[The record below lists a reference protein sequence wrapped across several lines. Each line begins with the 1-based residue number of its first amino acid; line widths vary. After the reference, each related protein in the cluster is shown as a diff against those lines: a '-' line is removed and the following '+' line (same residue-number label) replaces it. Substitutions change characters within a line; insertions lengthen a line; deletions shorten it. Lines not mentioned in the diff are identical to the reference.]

1 MTARG
6 LQTLA
11 IHGGIH
17 PSRNRGATTIPL
29 YNSSSFAFESAE
41 DLAKAFEG
49 RHPGYIYSRITNP
62 TVQAFEQR
70 VAAIEGGAGTVATS
84 SGMAA
89 IQSLFYALTE
99 AGSEVLF
106 SRSLFGGTVLFL
118 RDIAV
123 RAGITV
129 TFVDLEDTQA
139 VDAALAR
146 RPRFLF
152 FETVG
157 NPKLDIPPM
166 KAAIDAAASYGVPT
180 VVDATVSSPA
190 LFSAK
195 AWGAAAVMH
204 STTKLITGS
213 GTVIGGVVTDLG
225 QFDWSTHASSA
236 IRSERD
242 RVGNGLALVAALR
255 KQAGLNAG
263 LVMSPFNAFV
273 SALGLETLPLRA
285 AAQGANALALAEYL
299 STHPKAASVRYPGLA
314 GDPYHDRERQFFRGS
329 SGQLVT
335 FCLEDRRQAFAFMN
349 ALELAMRATNLGD
362 AKTLV
367 IHPAS
372 TIFHDCAPEERAY
385 ADVSEGMVRVS
396 VGLESSED
404 IIEDFDRAFASCSSR
419 GEEYG
424 VHRRSSETLQ
434 STYPAPGSGW

>member
-1 MTARG
+1 M
-6 LQTLA
+6 QTLA
-11 IHGGIH
+11 IHAGIH
-17 PSRNRGATTIPL
+17 PPRNRGATTIPL
-29 YNSSSFAFESAE
+29 YNSSSFAFASAE
-41 DLAKAFEG
+41 DLANAFAG

-70 VAAIEGGAGTVATS
+70 VAAIEGGPGSIATS

-89 IQSLFYALTE
+89 IQALFYALTE

-118 RDIAV
+118 RDIAA

-129 TFVDLEDTQA
+129 SFVDLDDSPA
-139 VDAALAR
+139 LHAALAR
-146 RPRFLF
+146 MPRFLF

-157 NPKLDIPPM
+157 NPRLDIPPIES
-166 KAAIDAAASYGVPT
+166 AIAAAASYGVPT

-190 LFSAK
+190 VFSAK
-195 AWGAAAVMH
+195 TCGAAAVMH

-236 IRSERD
+236 IRAERA
-242 RVGNGLALVAALR
+242 RVGNDLALVAALR
-255 KQAGLNAG
+255 RQAGLNAG
-263 LVMSPFNAFV
+263 LVMSPFNAFL

-285 AAQGANALALAEYL
+285 AAHGANALALAEYL
-299 STHPKAASVRYPGLA
+299 SAHPKASSVRYPGLA
-314 GDPYHDRERQFFRGS
+314 DDPYNDRERAFFCGR

-335 FCLEDRRQAFAFMN
+335 FCLADRAEAFRFMN
-349 ALELAMRATNLGD
+349 ALELAIRATNLGD

-372 TIFHDCAPEERAY
+372 TIFHDCSDEEREY
-385 ADVSEGMVRVS
+385 AGVTEGMVRVS
-396 VGLESSED
+396 VGLETSDD
-404 IIEDFDRAFASCSSR
+404 IIEDFDRAFA
-419 GEEYG
+419 G
-424 VHRRSSETLQ
+424 L
-434 STYPAPGSGW
+434 